1 MNLISENTLPLRNRA
16 IAKATNSGQDKTVNN
31 RPKRQEWLRKALPLL
46 ILGNYFKSFEIE
58 DRVVERVVNA

>member
-31 RPKRQEWLRKALPLL
+31 RPKRQEWRRKALPLL